1 MLSKANTE
9 FHRQIQQ
16 TLQDEIDDLEK
27 MVGLITEERDDL
39 SAENSKLTVWLFD
52 GGLTEQ
58 EISDI
63 KHGKLTKRDI
73 IEDQFN
79 LEGC

>member
-1 MLSKANTE
+1 
-9 FHRQIQQ
+9 
-16 TLQDEIDDLEK
+16 

>member
-1 MLSKANTE
+1 
-9 FHRQIQQ
+9 
-16 TLQDEIDDLEK
+16 

-39 SAENSKLTVWLFD
+39 SVENSKLTVWLFNF
-52 GGLTEQ
+52 GITEQ

-63 KHGKLTKRDI
+63 KCGKLTNRDFLKH
-73 IEDQFN
+73 QFN